1 MSVEICL
8 FLQNLND
15 NFSFLSSVSVLI
27 LQEIGIKLELQKK
40 GKNEAE

>member
-8 FLQNLND
+8 FFMNLNG
-15 NFSFLSSVSVLI
+15 NFSSFSSVYVLI